1 MRLADHDLG
10 TPKGEGERVSLVING
25 QRVEARSN
33 DSILRSFKRI
43 FHSQTLLHRLHSDLA
58 ECA

>member
-25 QRVEARSN
+25 QQVEAQSG
-33 DSILRSFKRI
+33 DSILRAALQADIPIPK
-43 FHSQTLLHRLHSDLA
+43 LA
-58 ECA
+58 PPTP